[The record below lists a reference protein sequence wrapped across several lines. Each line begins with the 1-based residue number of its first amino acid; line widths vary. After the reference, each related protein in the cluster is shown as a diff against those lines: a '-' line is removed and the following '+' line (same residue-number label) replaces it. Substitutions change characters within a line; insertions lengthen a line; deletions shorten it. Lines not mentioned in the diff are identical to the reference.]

1 MGRFNAIH
9 SRLNTQKIMCAD
21 FSYPELLIHVC
32 VGALFSVCV
41 EGLYS
46 CISSVSCLFFSG
58 FLFRPFFFSR
68 LCLRPSSSLLLSF
81 LFIIVFSSH
90 FSYLFRFLLF
100 LFLVS
105 SNILP
110 LSSPSFLLSFS
121 FSLLFIYLLSPPTP
135 FSFVYLPLLTHYG
148 PALPR
153 PFSASGV
160 FSCFKCVGSPR
171 DASVA
176 SPQRAGPRGA
186 TASPADEGNHVG
198 DVVIVVVCWGGPCF
212 DLFFFWGWGWSCV
225 ILFLMRFYIVCWF
238 KGFVYCLSF
247 LFRSCVFVDIFG
259 FSPSLF
265 PLPFEYLTPSRQAKG
280 RGRRF

>member
-110 LSSPSFLLSFS
+110 LSSPSFLLILSSLYLPSFS
-121 FSLLFIYLLSPPTP
+121 SYPLLLCLSSSPYALWSRTPSPLFREWSFLLFQVCRLST
-135 FSFVYLPLLTHYG
+135 
-148 PALPR
+148 
-153 PFSASGV
+153 
-160 FSCFKCVGSPR
+160 
-171 DASVA
+171 
-176 SPQRAGPRGA
+176 
-186 TASPADEGNHVG
+186 
-198 DVVIVVVCWGGPCF
+198 
-212 DLFFFWGWGWSCV
+212 
-225 ILFLMRFYIVCWF
+225 
-238 KGFVYCLSF
+238 
-247 LFRSCVFVDIFG
+247 
-259 FSPSLF
+259 
-265 PLPFEYLTPSRQAKG
+265 
-280 RGRRF
+280 

>member
-1 MGRFNAIH
+1 MWKGYIPVEVPSPACSSPVFFSDPFSFLVFVFDLR
-9 SRLNTQKIMCAD
+9 RLSC
-21 FSYPELLIHVC
+21 FLFYLLSCSLLIFHI
-32 VGALFSVCV
+32 FSA
-41 EGLYS
+41 
-46 CISSVSCLFFSG
+46 SSFS
-58 FLFRPFFFSR
+58 
-68 LCLRPSSSLLLSF
+68 SF
-81 LFIIVFSSH
+81 LFLQTFSH
-90 FSYLFRFLLF
+90 YPLL
-100 LFLVS
+100 
-105 SNILP
+105 P
-110 LSSPSFLLSFS
+110 SFS
-121 FSLLFIYLLSPPTP
+121 FSLLFIYLLSPPTL

-238 KGFVYCLSF
+238 KCFVYCLSF